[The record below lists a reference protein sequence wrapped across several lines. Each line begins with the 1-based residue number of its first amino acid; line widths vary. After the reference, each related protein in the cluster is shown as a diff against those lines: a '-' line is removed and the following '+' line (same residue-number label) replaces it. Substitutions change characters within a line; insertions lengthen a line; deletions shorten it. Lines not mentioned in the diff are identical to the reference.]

1 MNGKT
6 REKVVRVSAP
16 ATVGNMGSGFDVL
29 GMAIDGPA
37 DVISA
42 GFKGK
47 PGVSIYNNTSCGL
60 PVNPLRNAAAKG
72 VMTLLGK
79 VEAGVPGLK
88 IVIEKK
94 IPPGGGMGSSAASA
108 VASVVA
114 VNELLGKP
122 FSREELL
129 PFCLDGEEAA
139 SRSRHADNV
148 APCLFGGICLTDPS
162 DPGRVISLPVPGF
175 LHVCLVYP
183 ALKVKTSDARRI
195 LKKQVPLADAARQ
208 WSRVATL
215 VAGLYAGNA
224 EWIGQGV
231 EDRLI
236 EPQRSPL
243 IKGFLQVKEAAL
255 SAGALN
261 SSISGAGPS
270 VFALCDNRQTAEKA
284 GNAMQKAFEKQG
296 VHSTVVVSLPN
307 TTGARILESL

>member
-1 MNGKT
+1 M
-6 REKVVRVSAP
+6 VRVSAP
-16 ATVGNMGSGFDVL
+16 ATVGNIGSGYDVL
-29 GMAIDGPA
+29 GMALEGPV
-37 DVISA
+37 DVVSA
-42 GFKGK
+42 RFREK
-47 PGVSIYNNTSCGL
+47 PGISIINQTSYEL
-60 PVNPLRNAAAKG
+60 PSNPLRNAAARG
-72 VMTLLGK
+72 VMNLIGRVK
-79 VEAGVPGLK
+79 GGVKGLE
-88 IVIEKK
+88 IVIEEK

-114 VNELLGKP
+114 VNELLGRP

-148 APCLFGGICLTDPS
+148 APCLFGGICLTDPD
-162 DPGRVISLPVPGF
+162 DPGRVISLPVPDF
-175 LHVCLVYP
+175 LHVCLVHP
-183 ALKVKTSDARRI
+183 ALMVRTSEARRI

-208 WSRVATL
+208 WSRVGTL

-224 EWIGQGV
+224 EWIGRGM
-231 EDRLI
+231 EDELV

-243 IKGFLQVKEAAL
+243 IKGFREVKEAAL
-255 SAGALN
+255 KAGALN

-284 GNAMQKAFEKQG
+284 GNAMQKAFKKQG
-296 VHSTVVVSLPN
+296 VHSTVVVSAPN